1 MLMRAVYAIACG
13 LTLGVLAGCSAQ
25 SRITEP
31 AGVTASQHEREHE
44 LTAKEWARLRAG
56 QRVERP
62 RAFVAGRS
70 DYIGGMSYQLVAA
83 EPDQI
88 LQALLDPNRLQRML
102 PQTRRIAQVGSGYPA
117 PGLELEQGN
126 DIIRATY
133 SVVLDHDLPGRE
145 VRFRLDRSRPSDIE
159 DVEGFFR
166 VAPAGDGQ
174 SLITVAAALDV
185 GSGLVR
191 LLFEDIIQTL
201 ILATPS
207 QIKDVV
213 EASADSEGAP
223 QLAQAER

>member
-1 MLMRAVYAIACG
+1 MLMRALYAIACG
-13 LTLGVLAGCSAQ
+13 SMLALVGCSLQ
-25 SRITEP
+25 SHVAEP
-31 AGVTASQHEREHE
+31 AAVAASKQRERE
-44 LTAKEWARLRAG
+44 LTPAEWARLRAG
-56 QRVERP
+56 ERIERP

-70 DYIGGMSYQLVAA
+70 DYIGGMSHQLVDA

-126 DIIRATY
+126 DIISATY
-133 SVVLDHDLPGRE
+133 SVLLDHDLPARE
-145 VRFRLDRSRPSDIE
+145 VRFRLDRSRPSDID

-166 VAPAGDGQ
+166 VVPAGDGR

-191 LLFEDIIQTL
+191 LLFADIIQSL

-213 EASADSEGAP
+213 EASADSQAAP
-223 QLAQAER
+223 QLAHAAR